1 VRTVEE
7 ITALIAAAKFTL
19 TLTGKGRRAAIT
31 TRKGDDQVLVL
42 VEPAMTLHVDDGTKE
57 RRIVC
62 PEAGPMT
69 RVAMAWHLGLT
80 PEEAAQPEIDLTIE
94 AAEAGL
100 RCWAKE
106 LIERA
111 GVADVLTLQRVDP
124 TSEEW
129 GR

>member
-1 VRTVEE
+1 MRSVEE

-19 TLTGKGRRAAIT
+19 TLTGRGRRAVVT
-31 TRKGDDQVLVL
+31 TRKGDGQVLVL
-42 VEPAMTLHVDDGTKE
+42 VEPAMTLYVDGGHV
-57 RRIVC
+57 VC

-94 AAEAGL
+94 SAEAGL
-100 RCWAKE
+100 RCWAEE
-106 LIERA
+106 LLERGGFKDA
-111 GVADVLTLQRVDP
+111 LTLRRIDP
-124 TSEEW
+124 TSEAW